1 MAFNEEYLEKGPK
14 FGKGSKIFLT
24 VSRKASVGGR
34 EKNMWI
40 IGFLYNYVRE
50 QVNEE
55 QCLTVRGPAQDCF
68 LSAAPPLST
77 CTAVLHRADFS
88 IIFVFHKKDKSVQL

>member
-1 MAFNEEYLEKGPK
+1 MELMAGRKPVNYEYV
-14 FGKGSKIFLT
+14 FL
-24 VSRKASVGGR
+24 
-34 EKNMWI
+34 
-40 IGFLYNYVRE
+40 FNYVTE

-55 QCLTVRGPAQDCF
+55 QSLTVRGPAQDCF

-88 IIFVFHKKDKSVQL
+88 INLSIKRTNQFNSNRRIL